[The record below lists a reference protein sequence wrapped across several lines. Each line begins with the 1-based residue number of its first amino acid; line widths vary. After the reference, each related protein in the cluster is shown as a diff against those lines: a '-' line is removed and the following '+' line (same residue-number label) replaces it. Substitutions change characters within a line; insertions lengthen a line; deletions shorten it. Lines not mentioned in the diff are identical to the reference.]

1 MPSMSFDLI
10 DKNDN
15 DHSVLQTD
23 ESLENIDLEEV
34 LDFYRMN

>member
-10 DKNDN
+10 DNNDN

-23 ESLENIDLEEV
+23 EFLENIDLEEV

>member
-1 MPSMSFDLI
+1 MSFDLI
-10 DKNDN
+10 DNNDN

>member
-1 MPSMSFDLI
+1 MSFDLI
-10 DKNDN
+10 DKNEN